1 MGCLL
6 KRSSLA
12 WLGLGLLA
20 GLMIGGLW
28 PHVPLHAV
36 ATDRA
41 ENIVIATGFVDDQ
54 VEAIFFLDSLTGTL
68 IGGVPS
74 RQRRLVPFQS
84 MWQANLNADLLVAIQ
99 TLGAKGTRRGAGR
112 SALEAPK
119 TPRYMMVTGN
129 LDIRGMAAAQEAPG
143 RCLVYVVEAN
153 TGVVLSYMV
162 PWSANR
168 HNTGAP
174 YRAAFS
180 LWAADQF
187 ATAVIRGEE

>member
-6 KRSSLA
+6 KRSPLA
-12 WLGLGLLA
+12 WLGLGLLV

-41 ENIVIATGFVDDQ
+41 ENITIATGFVDDQ

-68 IGGVPS
+68 IGGVPA
-74 RQRRLVPFQS
+74 RQRRGAAFQS
-84 MWQANLNADLLVAIQ
+84 MWQANVNADLLGMMKGISA
-99 TLGAKGTRRGAGR
+99 AKSGRRGAGGTV
-112 SALEAPK
+112 EVPK
-119 TPRYMMVTGN
+119 TPRYMMVTGA
-129 LDIRGMAAAQEAPG
+129 LDIRGLAAAQEAPG

-168 HNTGAP
+168 HNTGAL
-174 YRAAFS
+174 YRAQLS

-187 ATAVIRGEE
+187 ATAVIREE

>member
-6 KRSSLA
+6 KRSPLA
-12 WLGLGLLA
+12 WLGLGLLV
-20 GLMIGGLW
+20 GLVLGGLS

-41 ENIVIATGFVDDQ
+41 ENITIATGFVDDQ

-74 RQRRLVPFQS
+74 RQRRGNAFQS
-84 MWQANLNADLLVAIQ
+84 MWQANVNADLLGVI
-99 TLGAKGTRRGAGR
+99 KGTSAAKPGRRGAGGT
-112 SALEAPK
+112 AEAPK
-119 TPRYMMVTGN
+119 TPRYMMVTGA
-129 LDIRGMAAAQEAPG
+129 LDIRGLAAAGEAPG

-174 YRAAFS
+174 YRATLS
-180 LWAADQF
+180 LWTADQF
-187 ATAVIRGEE
+187 ATAVIRDE